1 MATTATN
8 ANTHAMATAASNANT
23 VDALNRLA
31 ERYAKLAEEL
41 GQGQPAALKVLIAE
55 DDLLIA
61 DMVEDIL
68 VAHGYEVCG
77 IARTVAEAV
86 ALGSLNRPDLAVLD
100 LRLAESGLGT
110 EIAAQLGELGR
121 LGVLYATGNAANFAL
136 TATDGDACLCKP
148 YRPDDLLRSL
158 ELVVDIVTSGAAVP
172 PYPRNFHLLRTPA
185 TSLLV
190 SSHA

>member
-100 LRLAESGLGT
+100 LRLAESG
-110 EIAAQLGELGR
+110 
-121 LGVLYATGNAANFAL
+121 
-136 TATDGDACLCKP
+136 
-148 YRPDDLLRSL
+148 
-158 ELVVDIVTSGAAVP
+158 
-172 PYPRNFHLLRTPA
+172 
-185 TSLLV
+185 
-190 SSHA
+190 